1 MDDNSFFSEAN
12 LNALEAELTWC
23 IGIGHDDF
31 LWRIELARGCLD
43 SLLDLADKVLE
54 MH

>member
-23 IGIGHDDF
+23 IGIDHDDF